1 MEAKT
6 KAGYSKLKFSVQEDK
21 LIINLFKRKW
31 FELEFIQKT
40 CLKQTNGA
48 FLGNINEFAYNI
60 LSIRDIFYW

>member
-6 KAGYSKLKFSVQEDK
+6 KVGYSKLKFSVQEDI

-31 FELEFIQKT
+31 FELVFIQKT

-48 FLGNINEFAYNI
+48 FLGSINEFAFSI